1 MTTKFTKT
9 FVAAIAAAVIGV
21 ASLTAPAMAAGQVSI
36 SFTPTDPEQQQV
48 LGTGLQIF
56 SLVKGMSA
64 TGANA
69 SQNGNFNAA
78 GFNQNGSGNHGLIVQ
93 EGDGHNG
100 TIQQNGNN
108 NNCGLFQFGKNT
120 NGQCV
125 QNGNGQSSVTTV
137 FGF

>member
-9 FVAAIAAAVIGV
+9 FAAAFAAAVIGV
-21 ASLTAPAMAAGQVSI
+21 AGLAAPALAAGQVSI
-36 SFTPTDPEQQQV
+36 SYTPTDPDQQQA
-48 LGTGLQIF
+48 LGAGLQIF
-56 SLVKGMSA
+56 SLMQGMPA

-69 SQNGNFNAA
+69 SQHGNFNAA

-93 EGDGHNG
+93 EGNGHEG
-100 TIQQNGNN
+100 TISQNGNN
-108 NNCGLFQFGKNT
+108 NNCGLFQFGENT
-120 NGQCV
+120 NGECV

>member
-1 MTTKFTKT
+1 MTTKFTRT
-9 FVAAIAAAVIGV
+9 FVAAFAAAVIGF
-21 ASLTAPAMAAGQVSI
+21 AGLAAPAMAAGQVSI
-36 SFTPTDPEQQQV
+36 SYTPTDPDQQQA
-48 LGTGLQIF
+48 LGMGLQMF
-56 SLVKGMSA
+56 SLMKGLSS

-93 EGDGHNG
+93 EGNGHQG
-100 TIQQNGNN
+100 TIEQNGNN
-108 NNCGLFQFGKNT
+108 NNCGLFQFGENT

>member
-9 FVAAIAAAVIGV
+9 FTAALAAAVIGV
-21 ASLTAPAMAAGQVSI
+21 ASLAAPAMAAGQVSI
-36 SFTPTDPEQQQV
+36 SYTPTDADQQQA

-56 SLVKGMSA
+56 SLMKGLSS

-93 EGDGHNG
+93 EGNGHEG
-100 TIQQNGNN
+100 TIEQNGNN
-108 NNCGLFQFGKNT
+108 NNCGLFQFGENT

-125 QNGNGQSSVTTV
+125 QNGDGQSSLTTV

>member
-9 FVAAIAAAVIGV
+9 FVAAVAAVVIGV

-36 SFTPTDPEQQQV
+36 SFTPTDPDQQQA
-48 LGTGLQIF
+48 LGAGLQIF
-56 SLVKGMSA
+56 SLMKGLSNK
-64 TGANA
+64 GANA
-69 SQNGNFNAA
+69 SQNGNGNSA

-93 EGDGHNG
+93 EGNGHNG
-100 TIQQNGNN
+100 TISQNGNN
-108 NNCGLFQFGKNT
+108 NNCGLFQFGENT

-125 QNGNGQSSVTTV
+125 QNGNGQSSITTV